1 MTSSQGQA
9 LPFSLPSLPLTP
21 GGSLSNRALPQRYGP
36 ITEHLA
42 AFLDQALPV
51 WSPKPS
57 HNEVEPE
64 GTGKEKDWDI
74 RDQLQKKTLQLQAKE
89 KEVRR

>member
-1 MTSSQGQA
+1 MWFSVPP
-9 LPFSLPSLPLTP
+9 LPGVLTP
-21 GGSLSNRALPQRYGP
+21 RQGLPHRCEP
-36 ITEHLA
+36 IMENLA

-51 WSPKPS
+51 WSPKPA

-64 GTGKEKDWDI
+64 GAGKEKDWDL

-89 KEVRR
+89 KEVRHNLR